1 MPVYKNQKRNSWY
14 CSFYYKDWNGV
25 HKRKKKEG
33 FPTQKAAKEY
43 EAAFLASK
51 SGNCSMPFRCMAEL
65 YLEDCRSRC
74 KSTSYYEKEFLI
86 RSKIISVFGNMNVS
100 EIQPS
105 SIRLWQNELLT
116 ARKPNGCPYSPT
128 YLKSIN
134 VQLSAIF
141 NYAVKYYGLS
151 QNPALLCGSIGHKRA
166 ASMGFW
172 TLNEFNLFINSLD
185 NPLSQTVFQ
194 ILFWTGIRS
203 GELLALSA
211 ESFDLTKRLLYIN
224 KNYCRLHKEDIY
236 LTPKTPRSKRTI
248 ALPAFLCHQIQ
259 EYISTLHADA
269 SKERLFPVS
278 KYYLTSQL
286 KQGCINSGVRQIRL
300 HDLRHSHASL
310 LIELGAS
317 PLLISERLGH
327 EKVETTLQIYS
338 HLYPNKQAAVADL
351 LDDIHNST
359 LSVLSNPVA
368 L

>member
-14 CSFYYKDWNGV
+14 CSFYYRDWNGT

-33 FPTQKAAKEY
+33 FPTKKAAKEY

-51 SGNCSMPFRCMAEL
+51 SGNCNMPFRCMAEL

-74 KSTSYYEKEFLI
+74 KSTSYYEKEVLI
-86 RSKIISVFGNMNVS
+86 RSKIIPFFGDMSVS
-100 EIQPS
+100 EIRPS

-116 ARKPNGCPYSPT
+116 ARKSNGCPYSPT
-128 YLKSIN
+128 YLKSIS

-151 QNPALLCGSIGHKRA
+151 QNPALLCGSMGQKK
-166 ASMGFW
+166 ASPMGFW
-172 TLNEFNLFINSLD
+172 TLEEFNLFLASLRG
-185 NPLSQTVFQ
+185 NHLSQTIFQ

-203 GELLALSA
+203 GELLALSV
-211 ESFDLTKRLLYIN
+211 ESFDFSKRLLHID
-224 KNYCRLHKEDIY
+224 KNYCRLHKEDVF
-236 LTPKTPRSKRTI
+236 LTPKTPKSKRAI

-259 EYISTLHADA
+259 EYISSLNPDT

-286 KQGCINSGVRQIRL
+286 KQGCMNSGVRQIRL

-351 LDDIHNST
+351 LDNVHNST
-359 LSVLSNPVA
+359 LSVL
-368 L
+368 

>member
-86 RSKIISVFGNMNVS
+86 HSKIIPDFGSMNVS

-105 SIRLWQNELLT
+105 SIRLWQNKLLT
-116 ARKPNGCPYSPT
+116 TLKSNGRPYSPT
-128 YLKSIN
+128 YLKSIS

-141 NYAVKYYGLS
+141 NYAVKYYGLP
-151 QNPALLCGSIGHKRA
+151 QNPALLCGSIGHKKA
-166 ASMGFW
+166 SSMGFW
-172 TLNEFNLFINSLD
+172 TLNEFNLFINSFHD
-185 NPLSQTVFQ
+185 NLLSQTIFQ

-211 ESFDLTKRLLYIN
+211 ESFDLSKHLLYIN
-224 KNYCRLHKEDIY
+224 KNYCRLHKEDVY

-248 ALPAFLCHQIQ
+248 VLPAFLCHQIQ
-259 EYISTLHADA
+259 EYISTPGTDA

-286 KQGCINSGVRQIRL
+286 KKGCINSGVRQIRL

-351 LDDIHNST
+351 LDDIHKST
-359 LSVLSNPVA
+359 LSVL
-368 L
+368 

>member
-33 FPTQKAAKEY
+33 FPTKKAAKEY

-51 SGNCSMPFRCMAEL
+51 SKGCNMPFCCMAEL
-65 YLEDCRSRC
+65 YLEDCRIRC

-86 RSKIISVFGNMNVS
+86 RNKIIPVFGNMNVS
-100 EIQPS
+100 DIQPS
-105 SIRLWQNELLT
+105 SIRLWQNELLS
-116 ARKPNGCPYSPT
+116 AHKSNGLPYSPT
-128 YLKSIN
+128 YLKSIS

-151 QNPALLCGSIGHKRA
+151 RNPALLCGSIGHKK
-166 ASMGFW
+166 ASPMGFW
-172 TLNEFNLFINSLD
+172 TLTEFNLFLNSLRG
-185 NPLSQTVFQ
+185 NHLSQTIFL

-203 GELLALSA
+203 GELLALST
-211 ESFDLTKRLLYIN
+211 ESFDFSKRLLSID
-224 KNYCRLHKEDIY
+224 KNYCRLHKEDVY

-248 ALPAFLCHQIQ
+248 VLPTFLCRQVQ
-259 EYISTLHADA
+259 EYISTLSTNA
-269 SKERLFPVS
+269 SNERLFPVS
-278 KYYLTSQL
+278 KYYLSSQL
-286 KQGCINSGVRQIRL
+286 KQGCIASGVRQIRL

-338 HLYPNKQAAVADL
+338 HLYPNKQAAIADL

-359 LSVLSNPVA
+359 FSVL
-368 L
+368 